1 MKVQQQRRVKE
12 TYSSEVQDAFE
23 YAMQYACAD
32 SSSAEL
38 VQALK
43 WLIIAD
49 AQGHRKAA
57 TYRIDI
63 ARELSLSEIVEAQR
77 EARLWI
83 AKQM

>member
-1 MKVQQQRRVKE
+1 MKVQQQTSEKDPC
-12 TYSSEVQDAFE
+12 TSEVENAFE
-23 YAMQYACAD
+23 YAMQYACAG

-63 ARELSLSEIVEAQR
+63 ARELTLSDIVKAQR

-83 AKQM
+83 AQQM